1 MSERGIPG
9 GPTRPPRARYGT
21 VVAAIA
27 LLVGALAMP
36 ASAAEVAVRWR
47 TPGGAAVP
55 QGLPLRYEAVVDNLA
70 DGAVTL
76 SLSFEV
82 FPQGQPDRAAA
93 FDRWT
98 GSVAGG
104 SSVRIGGRVT
114 PSQWFAERGAFRI
127 AVRSAVEV
135 PALAFRVTDPP
146 VVAPAFEDVTDAV
159 GLGTEH
165 RAEIECDGY
174 SAGAAWG
181 DVDGDGDLD
190 LFLPH
195 QDGPSQLWVN
205 EAGRFSEVA
214 AGRGVAAPGDSGI
227 AAVFADYDN
236 DGDQDLYLVNDGP
249 NRLFANDGSGHFA
262 DVGAAAGVDEA
273 GPGSSA
279 SWGDYDGDG
288 HLDLFV
294 VNWARCGSSSD
305 YTYYDDA
312 LFHNEGDGTFT
323 DQTELLESTGSTTGA
338 GFQGA
343 WFDYDR
349 DGDVDLYLA
358 NDFGGPRPEGNYL
371 WRNDGAGPDG
381 WRFTDVSV
389 PSGTALH
396 MNAMGIAVGDYDRDL
411 DLDLALSN
419 IEATVLL
426 RNLGDGTFRDVA
438 ARSGVGRPNQRVREK
453 SITWGLAFNDLNL
466 DGWEDLYVVGGSLA
480 QENRPEPQPNAT
492 FANLGASRF
501 ADLSAVSGAA
511 DDQVGRG
518 LSPADYDRDGRMD
531 LYVVN
536 QGGRPLLYRNVT
548 PRGPRHWLEVDLIG
562 TASNRDGCGATIV
575 ATVGRTRQLR
585 QVFCGSVGL
594 GGGGDT
600 VVHFG
605 LGRARRVDSL
615 RIRWPSGR
623 TQTLKDRAA
632 DQLLEVVERGPR

>member
-1 MSERGIPG
+1 MSRTLPG
-9 GPTRPPRARYGT
+9 GPLRPPRARPAG
-21 VVAAIA
+21 VVAA
-27 LLVGALAMP
+27 LLLLIVGAP
-36 ASAAEVAVRWR
+36 APARAAEIRVGWE
-47 TPGGAAVP
+47 TPAGASVP
-55 QGLPLRYEAVVDNLA
+55 QGIPLRYEAVVENPSA
-70 DGAVTL
+70 GAVTL

-82 FPQGQPDRAAA
+82 HPEGRPEDAVA

-104 SSVRIGGRVT
+104 STVRVRGRVT
-114 PSQWFAERGAFRI
+114 TAQWFAERGRFRVS
-127 AVRSAVEV
+127 VRSAVDV
-135 PALAFRVTDPP
+135 PSLRFRVTDPP
-146 VVAPAFEDVTDAV
+146 VAAPVFEDVTQETGLATNHGAV
-159 GLGTEH
+159 
-165 RAEIECDGY
+165 IECDGY

-181 DVDGDGDLD
+181 DVEGDGDLD

-195 QDGPSQLWVN
+195 QIGPSQLWLNDGGHFADV
-205 EAGRFSEVA
+205 AGE
-214 AGRGVAAPGDSGI
+214 RGVSSADDHAI

-236 DGDQDLYLVNDGP
+236 DSDQDLYVVNDGP
-249 NRLFANDGSGHFA
+249 NRLYANDGAGHFS
-262 DVGAAAGVDEA
+262 DVAPEAGVADP

-288 HLDLFV
+288 NLDLFV

-323 DQTELLESTGSTTGA
+323 NRTELLESTGSTTGA

-371 WRNDGAGPDG
+371 WRNDGAAG
-381 WRFTDVSV
+381 FTNVSV
-389 PSGTALH
+389 ASGTALH
-396 MNAMGIAVGDYDRDL
+396 MNAMGIGVGDYDRDL
-411 DLDLALSN
+411 DLDMALSN
-419 IEATVLL
+419 IEATALL
-426 RNLGDGTFRDVA
+426 RNRGDGTFRDVA
-438 ARSGVGRPNQRVREK
+438 ARAGVGRPNQRVREK
-453 SITWGLAFNDLNL
+453 AITWGLSFVDLNL

-480 QENRPEPQPNAT
+480 QEDRPEPQPNAT
-492 FANLGASRF
+492 FVNLGRGRF

-518 LSPADYDRDGRMD
+518 LSLADFDRDGRMD

-548 PRGPRHWLEVDLIG
+548 PRGPRHWLEVDLTG
-562 TASNRDGCGATIV
+562 SSSNRDGCGATLV
-575 ATVGRTRQLR
+575 ATVGRTRMLR

-594 GGGGDT
+594 GGGSDS

-605 LGRARRVDSL
+605 LGRADDVDSL
-615 RIRWPSGR
+615 RIEWPSGR
-623 TQTLKDRAA
+623 TQTLKDVEIDR
-632 DQLLEVVERGPR
+632 LLKVRER